1 MKKNQLTK
9 EKILSII
16 KEEAEVIK
24 QKKIIHNQIV
34 ELNENIKVLYENRG
48 GLAGTFGFKSDMDA
62 GNKAH
67 VTGFKEAP
75 NISFIAQLEKE
86 LKDEEMPEEKP
97 LESVDELASLKK
109 ENEELKNK
117 LKNIEESLKP
127 SQLTN
132 K

>member
-24 QKKIIHNQIV
+24 QKKIIHNKIV
-34 ELNENIKVLYENRG
+34 ELNESIKAIYEG
-48 GLAGTFGFKSDMDA
+48 VHGLAGTFGFKSDMDA

-67 VTGFKEAP
+67 VTGFKETP
-75 NISFIAQLEKE
+75 NISYIAQLEKE
-86 LKDEEMPEEKP
+86 FKDEEVPEDKSI
-97 LESVDELASLKK
+97 ESIDELASLKK